1 MVVSCRSFLSEPL
14 QLFVD
19 WQEWPQT
26 IVVFFWGGFD
36 VDDFPNQSMY
46 LLFSEAFNW
55 CQDMD
60 TQSIQPNAVTLT
72 AVLRTLGRSGQAT
85 TARELAERM
94 ERYGMLPEWEI
105 PSGYD

>member
-1 MVVSCRSFLSEPL
+1 
-14 QLFVD
+14 
-19 WQEWPQT
+19 
-26 IVVFFWGGFD
+26 
-36 VDDFPNQSMY
+36 
-46 LLFSEAFNW
+46 
-55 CQDMD
+55 MD

>member
-1 MVVSCRSFLSEPL
+1 MATNHSS
-14 QLFVD
+14 
-19 WQEWPQT
+19 
-26 IVVFFWGGFD
+26 FFWGGFD

-94 ERYGMLPEWEI
+94 NGARAGWENGEVRYAARVGNTLWLWLT
-105 PSGYD
+105 